1 MPVKTRD
8 WLKHKRL
15 SKGLTQKGVAD
26 KAGIART
33 TYASIEQGERN
44 AGVPTAKAIS
54 QVLDFHWTIF
64 LMKHY
69 AFRVMNV
76 NQIQHRRLK
85 ICSLCSTTK
94 NS

>member
-1 MPVKTRD
+1 MPVKARD
-8 WLKHKRL
+8 WLKNKRL

-54 QVLDFHWTIF
+54 QVLDFHWAIF
-64 LMKHY
+64 FDETL
-69 AFRVMNV
+69 RVSSNERES
-76 NQIQHRRLK
+76 N
-85 ICSLCSTTK
+85 TA
-94 NS
+94 